1 MLENVLARWALM
13 ELSVIHVPRDFQVKT
28 VKSATMDSMDI
39 LTAKVGFFNIP
50 QVVSSESNFY
60 EITSCRNKLDALNFC
75 VLIKYPTT

>member
-39 LTAKVGFFNIP
+39 LTAKVGFFLIFLKWFP
-50 QVVSSESNFY
+50 
-60 EITSCRNKLDALNFC
+60 RNLTFMRSHDAETNGM
-75 VLIKYPTT
+75 P

>member
-1 MLENVLARWALM
+1 MTKTDQKLATVTMLENVLARRALM

-39 LTAKVGFFNIP
+39 LTAKVGFFFNIP

-60 EITSCRNKLDALNFC
+60 EIT
-75 VLIKYPTT
+75 